1 MGILAC
7 IAYGHLFNHA
17 FGTDDFKHI
26 ADVEAILEDPTRLFS
41 PEHHF
46 HGRPLVDIL
55 LLIGYVLWGKNPE
68 AYHSDNRAPFFGQ
81 PAADADIQALW
92 REHM

>member
-1 MGILAC
+1 MAFENETDGMLNNKSIFPIYIVLMGILAC

-41 PEHHF
+41 PEYHF
-46 HGRPLVDIL
+46 HGRPLVDT
-55 LLIGYVLWGKNPE
+55 Y
-68 AYHSDNRAPFFGQ
+68 F
-81 PAADADIQALW
+81 
-92 REHM
+92 

>member
-17 FGTDDFKHI
+17 FGTDDFEHI

-41 PEHHF
+41 PEYHVSWQAV
-46 HGRPLVDIL
+46 GRYRTFDWVCF
-55 LLIGYVLWGKNPE
+55 V
-68 AYHSDNRAPFFGQ
+68 GQ
-81 PAADADIQALW
+81 KS
-92 REHM
+92 